1 MTLQTQII
9 ALAEAI
15 GGDIAQLKS
24 ADGDLTSLS
33 TSSQDNLVNAINEI
47 FDLVV
52 GGFFSGAAINDAST
66 TSTTETWSA
75 SKSTAAIAAAISA
88 LQNSLV
94 NGAGSA
100 LDTLKELQ
108 DALGGDANFATTIAT
123 ALGNRVRFDSAQ
135 LLTAPQKTQ
144 VLFNI
149 GVGDPDHDYVAD
161 YEAAKVAA

>member
-9 ALAEAI
+9 ALVEAI
-15 GGDIAQLKS
+15 GFDIADLKYS
-24 ADGDLTSLS
+24 NGDLASLS
-33 TSSQDNLVNAINEI
+33 TTAQDSLVSAINEV
-47 FDLVV
+47 FSLVGSGS
-52 GGFFSGAAINDAST
+52 GGVTINDAST

-75 SKSTAAIAAAISA
+75 SKSTAAIAAAIAA

-94 NGAGSA
+94 DGAGAA

-108 DALGGDANFATTIAT
+108 DALGGDANFATTVAT
-123 ALGNRVRFDSAQ
+123 ALGNRVRFDSPQ
-135 LLTAPQKTQ
+135 LLSAPQKTQ

-161 YEAAKVAA
+161 YEAAKAAA